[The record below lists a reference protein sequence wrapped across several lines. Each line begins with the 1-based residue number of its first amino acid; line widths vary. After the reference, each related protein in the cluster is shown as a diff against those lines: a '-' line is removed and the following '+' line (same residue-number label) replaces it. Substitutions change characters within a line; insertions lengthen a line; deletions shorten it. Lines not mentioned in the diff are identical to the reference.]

1 MRHALILLAGIAAG
15 AVQAEPP
22 PGHPG
27 AVQAIDALGVPPSTR
42 SDAELPHSGVVLSAV
57 DANSFTYLEVRDD
70 ESGRPRWLA
79 VPRHSFRPGDRVRY
93 DEGGRMNNFFSRKLN
108 TTFESIL
115 FVRRIIVL
123 PE

>member
-1 MRHALILLAGIAAG
+1 MRHALILLAGFAAG
-15 AVQAEPP
+15 AAQAEPP

-27 AVQAIDALGVPPSTR
+27 AQQAIDALGVPPSTR
-42 SDAELPHSGVVLSAV
+42 SDAELPYSGVVLSAT

-93 DEGGRMNNFFSRKLN
+93 DEGGRMTNFFSRKLN